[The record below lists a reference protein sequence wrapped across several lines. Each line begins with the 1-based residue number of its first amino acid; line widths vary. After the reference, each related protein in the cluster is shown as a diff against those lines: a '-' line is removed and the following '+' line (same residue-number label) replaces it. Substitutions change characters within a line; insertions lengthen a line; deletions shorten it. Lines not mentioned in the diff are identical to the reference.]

1 MPFRQLVYLALK
13 ALNLVL
19 ATALSFGLVFALI
32 RKLPEEA
39 YTIFILVSALGTY
52 ILATD
57 LGFSSVV
64 FARLRKAFLEDRI
77 GEARPIVVGTIV
89 IYGLVVV
96 LAQLGFSAFLLP
108 GRIPPDWRLAFGLY
122 FLVLLLPLP
131 WNVIRA
137 VAAGSER
144 FLLFESVEAIR
155 RLGMVVLILAMA
167 KGLPFETYAWIA
179 LGLWV
184 LAYAVLLTVMIPVVG
199 LPSGREDW
207 NVRKVLSESKGQLGG
222 AGVFAL
228 CEVGVYNFPY
238 LIIPTL
244 FHSAAALVA
253 FDIFYKITRF
263 GASAYLVANEGL
275 LPAQTRAIHQGV
287 GRTIVRN
294 ILVCVGISALPCLI
308 GVLAV
313 SVFGDLVFKLLLSDA
328 ARVPVDA
335 RAGMAVVLVAM
346 LFRAAS
352 GTLLLNT
359 GKSELLA
366 RIALGEVVAMGLM
379 TLACAVLNA
388 SFAQF
393 LWCYVAIFGAVS
405 AGYFLMLVV
414 LSRRMF
420 RPAAVW

>member
-1 MPFRQLVYLALK
+1 MSVRQLFYLALK

-39 YTIFILVSALGTY
+39 YTVFILVSALGTY

-77 GEARPIVVGTIV
+77 GEARPIVMGAVTLYALI
-89 IYGLVVV
+89 VV
-96 LAQLGFSAFLLP
+96 LAQLGFCVLLLP
-108 GRIPPDWRLAFGLY
+108 GRIPPDWRLSFGLY

-144 FLLFESVEAIR
+144 FLLFETVEAVR
-155 RLGMVVLILAMA
+155 RLGMVLLVLAMT
-167 KGLPFETYAWIA
+167 KGLSFEAYSSIA
-179 LGLWV
+179 LTLWA
-184 LAYAVLLTVMIPVVG
+184 LAYGVLLVALMPVIG
-199 LPSGREDW
+199 LPRTREDW
-207 NVRKVLSESKGQLGG
+207 NVRKVLSESKAQLGG
-222 AGVFAL
+222 AGIFAL

-238 LIIPTL
+238 FAIPLL
-244 FHSAAALVA
+244 FHSGPALVA

-275 LPAQTRAIHQGV
+275 LPAQTRAIHQGA
-287 GRTIVRN
+287 GPAIVRN
-294 ILVCVGISALPCLI
+294 IVLCLCISALPCVAG
-308 GVLAV
+308 GVAV
-313 SVFGDLVFKLLLSDA
+313 TVFGDPLFKALLGEAS
-328 ARVPVDA
+328 RVPGDA
-335 RAGMAVVLVAM
+335 RAAMAVMLAAM

-359 GKSELLA
+359 GKSNLLA
-366 RIALGEVVAMGLM
+366 RIALGEVAAMGLL
-379 TLACAVLNA
+379 TLACGLLKAPF
-388 SFAQF
+388 SDF
-393 LWCYVAIFGAVS
+393 LWGYVAVFGVVS
-405 AGYFLMLVV
+405 AGYFLLLAN